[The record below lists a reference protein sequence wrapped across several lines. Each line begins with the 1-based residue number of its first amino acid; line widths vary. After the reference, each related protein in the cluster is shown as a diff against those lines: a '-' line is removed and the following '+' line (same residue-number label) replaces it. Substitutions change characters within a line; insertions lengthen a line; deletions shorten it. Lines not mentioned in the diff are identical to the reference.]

1 MGQKRNNAVFTQL
14 PTALLERLEKEH
26 VDDPVAHPQIKKS
39 FSERYE
45 LGDVLG
51 EGGVGRVIS
60 ALDKNVGRQVA
71 IKFIKADR
79 VSPIALRYF
88 LKEAKITG
96 QLQHPHIV
104 PLYELGMTE
113 ENEIYYVM
121 KLVEGLTLDEI
132 LERIREGDQE
142 VIQRYTLPYLLRIY
156 HRICEAVAYAH
167 ARGVVHLDLK
177 PDNVLVGFYGDVQV
191 TDWGLARLRKR
202 DEGVAHNN
210 LVELEEDIDFIID
223 SEKEKVIGT
232 PAFMSPEQAIG
243 QSELVGTRSD
253 VYALGGILYK
263 ILTLRAPANGKTTTA
278 VLRRKLNEKV
288 KSPLI
293 YNNEAVGDN
302 PDAVDLVHL
311 PNSKVPVSLAAICMK
326 ALDEKLMDRYQKV
339 FHLIQEIDTYM
350 AGYIPDADESA
361 GIRHLSQFV
370 FRNQK
375 NILLVLISI
384 FVVLLSL
391 IVVLLLL

>member
-142 VIQRYTLPYLLRIY
+142 VIQRYTLPNLLRIY

>member
-1 MGQKRNNAVFTQL
+1 MGREKNNGVFTQL
-14 PTALLERLEKEH
+14 PTALLERLERDH
-26 VDDPVAHPQIKKS
+26 INDPVTHPEIKKS

-132 LERIREGDQE
+132 LERIREGDE
-142 VIQRYTLPYLLRIY
+142 EIIERYTLPYLLRIY
-156 HRICEAVAYAH
+156 HRICEAVSYAH

-202 DEGVAHNN
+202 DDEVDHTN

-302 PDAVDLVHL
+302 PDSVKLVHL

-326 ALDEKLMDRYQKV
+326 ALDEKLMNRYQKV
-339 FHLIQEIDTYM
+339 FHLIREIDTYM
-350 AGYIPDADESA
+350 AGYIPVADESA
-361 GIRHLSQFV
+361 GIRHVSQFV

-375 NILLVLISI
+375 NILLVLISV
-384 FVVLLSL
+384 FVVLLTL
-391 IVVLLLL
+391 IIVLLVI

>member
-1 MGQKRNNAVFTQL
+1 MGREKNNGVFTQL
-14 PTALLERLEKEH
+14 PTALLEQLERDH
-26 VDDPVAHPQIKKS
+26 INDPVTHPEIKKS

-132 LERIREGDQE
+132 LERIREGDKE
-142 VIQRYTLPYLLRIY
+142 IIERYTLPYLLRIY
-156 HRICEAVAYAH
+156 HRICEAVSYAH

-202 DEGVAHNN
+202 DEDVDHRN

-302 PDAVDLVHL
+302 PDSVKLVHL

-326 ALDEKLMDRYQKV
+326 ALM
-339 FHLIQEIDTYM
+339 
-350 AGYIPDADESA
+350 
-361 GIRHLSQFV
+361 
-370 FRNQK
+370 K
-375 NILLVLISI
+375 N
-384 FVVLLSL
+384 
-391 IVVLLLL
+391 